1 MVPKV
6 ATLNDLE
13 RHNGC
18 YFALFCVILPH
29 SVVLGANYVKMVEDR
44 PILSAEVSENEC
56 LNERHPLV
64 KGDNLTAGER

>member
-1 MVPKV
+1 M
-6 ATLNDLE
+6 TL
-13 RHNGC
+13 HGVI
-18 YFALFCVILPH
+18 AVILRY
-29 SVVLGANYVKMVEDR
+29 STEVGSFGANYVKMVEDR